1 MNEIDSLLRVTGE
14 GVTIK
19 LGDVEA
25 MEARI
30 EDWLHTPEGSVY
42 GLPEYGNPLARFKHE
57 PLDSVHTLVAI
68 ENEIIIKMMS
78 DIADLKLEGIRIEPA
93 EIDVFVLTIG
103 IPNQELTWAM
113 KKE

>member
-1 MNEIDSLLRVTGE
+1 MNEIDSLLRVSGE
-14 GVTIK
+14 GVNVKI
-19 LGDVEA
+19 GDVEA
-25 MEARI
+25 MQARI

-42 GLPEYGNPLARFKHE
+42 GLPEYGNPLPRYKHE

-78 DIADLKLEGIRIEPA
+78 DIADLKLTGIRIEPA

-103 IPNQELTWAM
+103 IPKQDLSWAM